1 MDEDVHQGSVRDV
14 ILDEFDFTD
23 HGYDSL
29 AVVCVSNFLSGN
41 KVGNGVLVNQ
51 KGDFTRIYMV
61 DERFWS
67 AEVPL
72 PTSPGRV
79 SMVVRNHGIVV
90 ERGLSGR
97 VGNGAA
103 AEQAELV
110 AEQAGSVC
118 PVVGA
123 VMAEE
128 CDDLMPER
136 ALICVLFTVGQGRLL
151 SVWCPR

>member
-1 MDEDVHQGSVRDV
+1 M
-14 ILDEFDFTD
+14 
-23 HGYDSL
+23 
-29 AVVCVSNFLSGN
+29 
-41 KVGNGVLVNQ
+41 NQ

-118 PVVGA
+118 PVAGA